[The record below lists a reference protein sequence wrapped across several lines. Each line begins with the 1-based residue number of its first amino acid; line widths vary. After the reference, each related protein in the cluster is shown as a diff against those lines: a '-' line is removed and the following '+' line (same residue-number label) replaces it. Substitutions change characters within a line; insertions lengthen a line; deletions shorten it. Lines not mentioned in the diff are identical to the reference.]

1 MFFPFFVASRA
12 TVISQHAVPA
22 CGCSISVGGG
32 LNGPNRAKRRQHAP
46 SLARF
51 VASGVGFPHPVFGGK
66 FFQTW
71 QFLIKVQP
79 YEKNGPVFFQTTLD
93 LELLYIFISYSLINH

>member
-51 VASGVGFPHPVFGGK
+51 VASGVGFPHPVFGGN
-66 FFQTW
+66 FFSNLAI
-71 QFLIKVQP
+71 FDS
-79 YEKNGPVFFQTTLD
+79 GSTL
-93 LELLYIFISYSLINH
+93 